1 MAAAAG
7 PGAAASTEPGCTVQA
22 EQVKPCPGSS
32 AHASEE
38 QQREGTPGA
47 SCLPDDAQGCRDT
60 SPCVLALPQGTAMPA
75 GSVAAVRSE
84 AGRPDMGCATAVAFC
99 SSCAGRDVRGGA
111 EQQGEEAQQQGLLK
125 CCLASAEDELGVRDG
140 P

>member
-1 MAAAAG
+1 
-7 PGAAASTEPGCTVQA
+7 VQA
-22 EQVKPCPGSS
+22 EQDEPCARSS
-32 AHASEE
+32 ADAREE
-38 QQREGTPGA
+38 QQREGTPAA
-47 SCLPDDAQGCRDT
+47 SCLQGNAQGCPDT

-75 GSVAAVRSE
+75 DSVAGSRSE
-84 AGRPDMGCATAVAFC
+84 AGRSDMGCATAVAFC

-125 CCLASAEDELGVRDG
+125 CCLASAEEETAGRDG